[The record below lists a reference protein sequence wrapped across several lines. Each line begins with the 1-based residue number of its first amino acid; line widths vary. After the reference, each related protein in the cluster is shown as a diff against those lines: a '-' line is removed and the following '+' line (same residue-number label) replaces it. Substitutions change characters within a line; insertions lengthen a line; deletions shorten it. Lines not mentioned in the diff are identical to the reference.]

1 MDSIDGFVTPLPT
14 AKRAAYLD
22 PARQAAVLV
31 KEFGALRVLACWGDD
46 VPDGRLTS
54 FPLAVKREA
63 EQTAVFSWVSWPSRA
78 EPNRWPTPAC
88 RPVQCRC
95 RLTASA
101 WSTAGSR
108 PFSTPARR
116 GAIGQQCE
124 AAAARRSAAAC
135 QLALYQSPGIC
146 GGFNLT
152 LRAER
157 LRMLML
163 SASTPSE
170 NAIAK

>member
-1 MDSIDGFVTPLPT
+1 MADPRMQTGAMSMPFDGKRLVYGGFEILLDTGPT
-14 AKRAAYLD
+14 RCNR
-22 PARQAAVLV
+22 PA
-31 KEFGALRVLACWGDD
+31 
-46 VPDGRLTS
+46 
-54 FPLAVKREA
+54 
-63 EQTAVFSWVSWPSRA
+63 
-78 EPNRWPTPAC
+78 
-88 RPVQCRC
+88 VQGRC
-95 RLTASA
+95 RKMQR
-101 WSTAGSR
+101 R
-108 PFSTPARR
+108 PD
-116 GAIGQQCE
+116 
-124 AAAARRSAAAC
+124 AC